1 MSMYDRILVP
11 TDGSEET
18 ERVVEHAAELAETH
32 GAELHAIY
40 VVNSATFAS
49 LPMETSWEGINDM
62 LQEEGESALDDVRRV
77 ADRYDV
83 SLTTH
88 LVEGPPNREIVRYAE
103 QGDFNLIVMGTH
115 GRGGIDRLLL
125 GSVAERVV
133 RASTVPVLTV
143 RVSRDEN
150 SPKTEASEGAKGSS

>member
-1 MSMYDRILVP
+1 MYDRILVP
-11 TDGSEET
+11 TDGSSEN
-18 ERVVEHAAELAETH
+18 ERVVEHAAELAESH

-40 VVNSATFAS
+40 VVNTATFAS

-62 LQEEGESALDDVRRV
+62 LQDEGEAALEDVRRV
-77 ADRYDV
+77 ANSYDV

-88 LVEGPPNREIVRYAE
+88 LVEGPPNREIVRFAE
-103 QGDFNLIVMGTH
+103 QRGFDLIVMGTH

-143 RVSRDEN
+143 RVGEDEN
-150 SPKTEASEGAKGSS
+150 PPEADASEEAKGSS